1 MTLMI
6 LHTRNASRRKHLAK
20 AAETAHAL
28 GHRAIVV
35 VEEPSWER
43 EYVDAVYAAPT
54 GDLEA
59 TVARCVEI
67 AAQES
72 EPIAGVIAFV
82 EHSVP
87 TAAAVAAKL
96 GLPYISTETAQ
107 KSRDKLAMR
116 TAFEQAGI
124 SQPRFALASSVR
136 EAQELAASTISYP
149 LVMKPIIGGGSMFV
163 RRVDSPEELAEHF
176 EEIRVGA
183 WAGFDYDP
191 LFFLKSRY
199 NEGILLEEFLPGAE
213 ISVESYVQ
221 DGVTTV
227 VAVHDKPV
235 PMDGPFFEETFYA
248 TPTELTGETLAKV
261 EKFTALAHEA
271 LGITRGATHTEF
283 RVAASGEPYILE
295 TGARLGGGP
304 VYQSVLLSTGV
315 DMVEVLTK
323 VSLGEAVDV
332 AVDRENV
339 RHVGFSLHFGERPGE
354 LTAVEGVEE
363 LEADEAVSEVMIYTP
378 IGTHIDVP
386 PRVWQAHG
394 HVIFTADSR
403 EDVVKKQRQVNETLR
418 FEVR

>member
-35 VEEPSWER
+35 VEEPSWEH
-43 EYVDAVYAAPT
+43 EYVDAVYSAPT

-67 AAQES
+67 AKQET
-72 EPIAGVIAFV
+72 EPITGVIAFV

-87 TAAAVAAKL
+87 AAAAVAAEL
-96 GLPYISTETAQ
+96 GLPYISPETAE

-116 TAFEQAGI
+116 TAFEKVGI
-124 SQPRFALASSVR
+124 SQPRFALASSIE
-136 EAQELAASTISYP
+136 EAQEAALSIKYP

-163 RRVDSPEELAEHF
+163 RRVDNAEELAEHF
-176 EEIRVGA
+176 EEIRAGA

-191 LFFLKSRY
+191 LFFLKSQY
-199 NEGILLEEFLPGAE
+199 SEGILLEEFLRGNE

-221 DGVTTV
+221 NGETTV

-248 TPTELTGETLAKV
+248 TPTVLTGETLEKV
-261 EKFTALAHEA
+261 KKFTMLAHEG
-271 LGITRGATHTEF
+271 LGIEQGATHTEF
-283 RVAASGEPYILE
+283 RVSPEGEPYILE

-304 VYQSVLLSTGV
+304 VYQSVLLSTGI

-332 AVDRENV
+332 VVDSENV
-339 RHVGFSLHFGERPGE
+339 RHVGFSLHFGEKPGE
-354 LTAVEGVEE
+354 LAAVEGIET
-363 LEADEAVSEVMIYTP
+363 LEADETVSEVMIYTP
-378 IGTHIDVP
+378 IGQLIDVP

-403 EDVVKKQRQVNETLR
+403 EGVVQKQREVNETLR
-418 FEVR
+418 FLVK

>member
-43 EYVDAVYAAPT
+43 DYVDEVYAAPT
-54 GDLEA
+54 GDLQA
-59 TVARCVEI
+59 TVDRCVEI
-67 AAQES
+67 AKQES

-87 TAAAVAAKL
+87 AAAAVAEQL
-96 GLPYISTETAQ
+96 GLPYISPETAA
-107 KSRDKLAMR
+107 KSRDKLSMR
-116 TAFEQAGI
+116 QAFANVGI
-124 SQPRFALASSVR
+124 SQPSFALATSIE
-136 EAQELAASTISYP
+136 EAQQAAASSIGYP

-176 EEIRVGA
+176 EEIRAGA

-199 NEGILLEEFLPGAE
+199 SEGILLEEYLVGNE

-221 DGVTTV
+221 NGETTV
-227 VAVHDKPV
+227 VAVHDKPT

-248 TPTELTGETLAKV
+248 TPTELTGDTLERVK
-261 EKFTALAHEA
+261 KFTALAHQG
-271 LGITRGATHTEF
+271 LGITQGATHTEF
-283 RVAASGEPYILE
+283 RVSASGEPYILE

-304 VYQSVLLSTGV
+304 IYQSVLLSTGI

-323 VSLGEAVDV
+323 VSLGADADVVVDSE
-332 AVDRENV
+332 RF
-339 RHVGFSLHFGERPGE
+339 RHVGFTLHFAERPGE
-354 LTAVEGVEE
+354 LLAVNGVES
-363 LEADEAVSEVMIYTP
+363 LEAGEDVSEVMIYRQ
-378 IGTHIDVP
+378 IGEKVDVP

-394 HVIFTADSR
+394 HVIFTGDSR
-403 EDVVKKQRQVNETLR
+403 EDVVHKQREINETLR
-418 FEVR
+418 FHVR

>member
-1 MTLMI
+1 MALMI

-35 VEEPSWER
+35 VEEPSWEA
-43 EYVDAVYAAPT
+43 EYVDAVYPAPT

-67 AAQES
+67 ARQEP
-72 EPIAGVIAFV
+72 EPVAGVIAFV

-87 TAAAVAAKL
+87 AAAAVAAEL
-96 GLPYISTETAQ
+96 GLPYISPETAA
-107 KSRDKLAMR
+107 KSRDKLSMR
-116 TAFEQAGI
+116 RAFEAVGI
-124 SQPRFALASSVR
+124 SQPRFALASSVE
-136 EAQELAASTISYP
+136 EAQKAAESIAYP

-163 RRVDSPEELAEHF
+163 RRVDGPEELAENF
-176 EEIRVGA
+176 EEIQKGA

-199 NEGILLEEFLPGAE
+199 AEGILLEEFLRGDE

-227 VAVHDKPV
+227 VAVHDKPT

-248 TPTELTGETLAKV
+248 TPTVLTGETLEKV
-261 EKFTALAHEA
+261 EKFTELAHQG
-271 LGITRGATHTEF
+271 LGITQGATHTEF
-283 RVAASGEPYILE
+283 RISPSGEPYILE

-304 VYQSVLLSTGV
+304 VYQSVLLSTGI

-323 VSLGEAVDV
+323 VSLGEAADV
-332 AVDRENV
+332 VVDRENA
-339 RHVGFSLHFGERPGE
+339 RHVGFSLHFGDRPGQ
-354 LTAVEGVEE
+354 LVGVDGVDD
-363 LEADEAVSEVMIYTP
+363 LDADESVSEVMVYAQV
-378 IGTHIDVP
+378 GDLIDVP

-394 HVIFTADSR
+394 HVIFTGGSR
-403 EDVVKKQRQVNETLR
+403 EEIVDKQRQVNRTIR
-418 FEVR
+418 FQVR

>member
-35 VEEPSWER
+35 VEEPSWEH

-67 AAQES
+67 AKEES

-87 TAAAVAAKL
+87 AAAAVAAAL
-96 GLPYISTETAQ
+96 GLPYISPETAE
-107 KSRDKLAMR
+107 KSRDKLSMR
-116 TAFEQAGI
+116 NAFETVGV
-124 SQPRFALASSVR
+124 SQPRFAVASSVE
-136 EAQELAASTISYP
+136 EAQKAAETIKYP

-163 RRVDSPEELAEHF
+163 RRVDTPEELAEHF
-176 EEIRVGA
+176 EEIQKGA

-199 NEGILLEEFLPGAE
+199 SEGILLEEFLVGNE

-221 DGVTTV
+221 DGETTV
-227 VAVHDKPV
+227 VAVHDKPT

-248 TPTELTGETLAKV
+248 TPTVLTGETLEKV
-261 EKFTALAHEA
+261 KKFTALAHQG
-271 LGITRGATHTEF
+271 LGITQGATHTEF
-283 RVAASGEPYILE
+283 RVSPDGEPYILE

-304 VYQSVLLSTGV
+304 VYQSVLLSTGI

-323 VSLGEAVDV
+323 VSLGEKVDV
-332 AVDRENV
+332 FVNDANA
-339 RHVGFSLHFGERPGE
+339 RHVGFSLHFGEKPGE
-354 LTAVEGVEE
+354 LAAVDGIDA
-363 LEADEAVSEVMIYTP
+363 LEADETVSEVMIYSR
-378 IGTHIDVP
+378 IGDLIDVP

-394 HVIFTADSR
+394 HVIFTAASR
-403 EDVVKKQRQVNETLR
+403 ADIIEKQRQVNETLR
-418 FEVR
+418 FQVR

>member
-35 VEEPSWER
+35 VEEPSWEL
-43 EYVDAVYAAPT
+43 EYVDAVYSAPT
-54 GDLEA
+54 GDLQA

-67 AAQES
+67 AKEEP

-87 TAAAVAAKL
+87 AAAAVAAEL
-96 GLPYISTETAQ
+96 GLPYISPETAE
-107 KSRDKLAMR
+107 KSRDKLSMR
-116 TAFEQAGI
+116 RAFEKAGV
-124 SQPRFALASSVR
+124 SQPRFALASSIE
-136 EAQELAASTISYP
+136 EAQEAALEIKYP

-163 RRVDSPEELAEHF
+163 RRVDNAEELAEHF
-176 EEIRVGA
+176 EEIRAGA

-199 NEGILLEEFLPGAE
+199 AEGILLEEFLVGNE

-221 DGVTTV
+221 NGETTV
-227 VAVHDKPV
+227 VAVHDKPM

-248 TPTELTGETLAKV
+248 TPTVLTGDTLEKV
-261 EKFTALAHEA
+261 KKYTALAHEG
-271 LGITRGATHTEF
+271 LGIAQGATHTEY
-283 RVAASGEPYILE
+283 RVSPSGEPYILE

-304 VYQSVLLSTGV
+304 VYQSVLLSTGI

-323 VSLGEAVDV
+323 VSLGETVDV
-332 AVDRENV
+332 VVDDAKAQ
-339 RHVGFSLHFGERPGE
+339 HVGFSLHFGEKAGE
-354 LTAVEGVEE
+354 LAGVEGIDT
-363 LEADEAVSEVMIYTP
+363 LEADETVSEVMIYSR
-378 IGTHIDVP
+378 IGDLIDVP

-394 HVIFTADSR
+394 HVIFTAGSR
-403 EDVVKKQRQVNETLR
+403 DEVIEKQRQVNETLR
-418 FEVR
+418 FQVR

>member
-35 VEEPSWER
+35 VEEPSWEHQ
-43 EYVDAVYAAPT
+43 YVDAVYAAPT
-54 GDLEA
+54 GDLKA

-67 AAQES
+67 AKEQA

-87 TAAAVAAKL
+87 AAAAVAAEL
-96 GLPYISTETAQ
+96 GLPYISPETAE
-107 KSRDKLAMR
+107 KSRDKLSMR
-116 TAFEQAGI
+116 TAFQQAGV
-124 SQPRFALASSVR
+124 SQPRFALASTVEEALKAAETVR
-136 EAQELAASTISYP
+136 YP

-163 RRVDSPEELAEHF
+163 RRVDTPEQLAEHF
-176 EEIRVGA
+176 EEIRAGA

-199 NEGILLEEFLPGAE
+199 AEGILLEEFLTGNE

-221 DGVTTV
+221 NGQTTV

-248 TPTELTGETLAKV
+248 TPTVLSGDTLEKV
-261 EKFTALAHEA
+261 KKFTALAHEG
-271 LGITRGATHTEF
+271 LGITQGATHTEF
-283 RVAASGEPYILE
+283 RVSPSGEPYILE

-304 VYQSVLLSTGV
+304 VYQSVLLSTGI

-323 VSLGEAVDV
+323 VSLGRDVDV
-332 AVDRENV
+332 LVNPDRV
-339 RHVGFSLHFGERPGE
+339 RHVGFSLHFGEQPGE
-354 LTAVEGVEE
+354 LVGVEGVET
-363 LEADEAVSEVMIYTP
+363 LEADEDVSEVMVYSQV
-378 IGTHIDVP
+378 GDLIDVP

-394 HVIFTADSR
+394 HVIFTGGSRADIV
-403 EDVVKKQRQVNETLR
+403 EKQRQANETLR
-418 FEVR
+418 FQVR

>member
-35 VEEPSWER
+35 VEQPSWEH

-67 AAQES
+67 AKEEP

-87 TAAAVAAKL
+87 AAAAVAAEL
-96 GLPYISTETAQ
+96 GLPYISPETAAT
-107 KSRDKLAMR
+107 SRDKLSMR
-116 TAFEQAGI
+116 NAFATVGI
-124 SQPRFALASSVR
+124 SQPRFALATSVE
-136 EAQELAASTISYP
+136 EAQEAAKSIKYP

-176 EEIRVGA
+176 EEIRQGA

-191 LFFLKSRY
+191 LFFLKSQY
-199 NEGILLEEFLPGAE
+199 SEGILLEEFLVGDE

-221 DGVTTV
+221 NGETTV
-227 VAVHDKPV
+227 VTVHDKPT

-248 TPTELTGETLAKV
+248 TPTVLTGETLEKV
-261 EKFTALAHEA
+261 KKFTTLAHEG
-271 LGITRGATHTEF
+271 LGITQGATHTEF
-283 RVAASGEPYILE
+283 RVSPEGEPYILE

-304 VYQSVLLSTGV
+304 IYQSVLLSTGV

-323 VSLGEAVDV
+323 VSLGSDADV
-332 AVDRENV
+332 VVNSENFQ
-339 RHVGFSLHFGERPGE
+339 HVGFSLHFAEEPGE
-354 LTAVEGVEE
+354 LVAVDGVEA
-363 LEADEAVSEVMIYTP
+363 LEADDSVSEVMIYRRL
-378 IGTHIDVP
+378 GEQVDVP

-394 HVIFTADSR
+394 HVIFTGDSR
-403 EDVVKKQRQVNETLR
+403 EDILEKQQNINQTLR
-418 FEVR
+418 FRVR

>member
-35 VEEPSWER
+35 VEESSWEH
-43 EYVDAVYAAPT
+43 EYVDAVYSAPT
-54 GDLEA
+54 GDLQA

-67 AAQES
+67 AKEES

-87 TAAAVAAKL
+87 AAAAVAAEL
-96 GLPYISTETAQ
+96 GLPFISPDTAE
-107 KSRDKLAMR
+107 KSRDKLSMR
-116 TAFEQAGI
+116 TAFEKVGI
-124 SQPRFALASSVR
+124 SQPRFALASSVE
-136 EAQELAASTISYP
+136 EALEAAKSVSYP

-176 EEIRVGA
+176 EEIRAGA

-199 NEGILLEEFLPGAE
+199 SEGILLEEFLKGNE

-221 DGVTTV
+221 NGETTV
-227 VAVHDKPV
+227 VAVHDKPM

-248 TPTELTGETLAKV
+248 TPTVLTGETLEKV
-261 EKFTALAHEA
+261 KQFTMLAHEG
-271 LGITRGATHTEF
+271 LGITQGATHTEF
-283 RVAASGEPYILE
+283 RVSPSGEPYILE

-304 VYQSVLLSTGV
+304 VYQSVLLSTGI

-332 AVDRENV
+332 VVDSEKI
-339 RHVGFSLHFGERPGE
+339 RHVGFSLHFGEQPGE
-354 LTAVEGVEE
+354 LVAVEGIES
-363 LEADEAVSEVMIYTP
+363 LEASESVSEVMIYSQ
-378 IGTHIDVP
+378 IGDLIDVP

-394 HVIFTADSR
+394 HVIFTGSSR
-403 EDVVKKQRQVNETLR
+403 EDVVEKQRQVNETLR
-418 FEVR
+418 FQVR

>member
-35 VEEPSWER
+35 VEEPSWEH
-43 EYVDAVYAAPT
+43 EYVDAVYSAPT
-54 GDLEA
+54 GDLQA

-67 AAQES
+67 AKEES

-87 TAAAVAAKL
+87 AAAAVAAEL
-96 GLPYISTETAQ
+96 GLPYISPDTAE
-107 KSRDKLAMR
+107 KSRDKLSMR
-116 TAFEQAGI
+116 NAFEKVGI
-124 SQPRFALASSVR
+124 SQPRFALATSIE
-136 EAQELAASTISYP
+136 EAQEAALSISYP

-163 RRVDSPEELAEHF
+163 RRVDNPEELAEHF
-176 EEIRVGA
+176 EEIRAGA

-199 NEGILLEEFLPGAE
+199 SEGILLEEFLRGNE

-221 DGVTTV
+221 NGETTV
-227 VAVHDKPV
+227 VAVHDKPI

-248 TPTELTGETLAKV
+248 TPTVLTGETLEKV
-261 EKFTALAHEA
+261 KKFTKLAHEG
-271 LGITRGATHTEF
+271 LGIAQGATHTEF
-283 RVAASGEPYILE
+283 RISPSGEPYILE

-304 VYQSVLLSTGV
+304 VYQSVLLSTGI

-323 VSLGEAVDV
+323 VSLGETVDV
-332 AVDRENV
+332 VVDSENV
-339 RHVGFSLHFGERPGE
+339 RHVGFSLHFGEQPGE
-354 LTAVEGVEE
+354 LVGVDGIET
-363 LEADEAVSEVMIYTP
+363 LEASESVSEVMIYSQ
-378 IGTHIDVP
+378 IGDLIDVP

-394 HVIFTADSR
+394 HVIFTGDSR
-403 EDVVKKQRQVNETLR
+403 EDVVEKKRQVNETLR
-418 FEVR
+418 FQVR

>member
-35 VEEPSWER
+35 VEEPSWEH
-43 EYVDAVYAAPT
+43 EYVDAVYSAPT
-54 GDLEA
+54 GDLQA

-67 AAQES
+67 AKEES

-87 TAAAVAAKL
+87 AAAAVAAEL
-96 GLPYISTETAQ
+96 GLPYISPDTAE
-107 KSRDKLAMR
+107 KSRDKLSMR
-116 TAFEQAGI
+116 QAFEKVGI
-124 SQPRFALASSVR
+124 SQPRFALASSIE
-136 EAQELAASTISYP
+136 EAQEAAKSISYP

-163 RRVDSPEELAEHF
+163 RRVDNAEELAEHF
-176 EEIRVGA
+176 EEIRAGA

-199 NEGILLEEFLPGAE
+199 SEGILLEEFLRGNE

-221 DGVTTV
+221 DGETTV
-227 VAVHDKPV
+227 VAVHDKPM

-248 TPTELTGETLAKV
+248 TPTVLTGETLAKV
-261 EKFTALAHEA
+261 KEFTKLAHEG
-271 LGITRGATHTEF
+271 LGIEQGATHTEF
-283 RVAASGEPYILE
+283 RISPEGEPYILE

-304 VYQSVLLSTGV
+304 VYQSVLLSTGI

-323 VSLGEAVDV
+323 VSLGQAVDV
-332 AVDRENV
+332 LVDDRNV
-339 RHVGFSLHFGERPGE
+339 RHVGFSLHFGEQPGE
-354 LTAVEGVEE
+354 LVGVDGVEA
-363 LEADEAVSEVMIYTP
+363 LEASESVSEVMIYSK
-378 IGTHIDVP
+378 IGDLIDVP

-394 HVIFTADSR
+394 HVIFTGSSR
-403 EDVVKKQRQVNETLR
+403 EDVMEKQRQVNETLR
-418 FEVR
+418 FRVR